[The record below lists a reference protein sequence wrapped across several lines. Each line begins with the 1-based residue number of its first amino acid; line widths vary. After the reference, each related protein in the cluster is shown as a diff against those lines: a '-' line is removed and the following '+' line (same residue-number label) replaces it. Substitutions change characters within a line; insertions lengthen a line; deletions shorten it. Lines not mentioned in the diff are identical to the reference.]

1 MDSNVK
7 FRAGNRHPPC
17 VRGRT
22 LESRPLQ
29 ARVTSRQTS
38 TAGDP
43 RSISK
48 RSVQLFKPEPKPVSR
63 GTQSSNPVPSSG
75 ESRFQPPVVKRLGE
89 DETLVAL
96 RRDFRTSLAIAAD
109 VGTEIGQKPARF
121 AWGVSRPGSYT
132 RSASMP
138 ISTTTTS
145 TCTADARSTKSTS
158 CGVSGSTVSMPTAPP
173 PDG

>member
-43 RSISK
+43 RSIS
-48 RSVQLFKPEPKPVSR
+48 SGACNFQA
-63 GTQSSNPVPSSG
+63 GTQACLARYPKFESS
-75 ESRFQPPVVKRLGE
+75 
-89 DETLVAL
+89 
-96 RRDFRTSLAIAAD
+96 SL
-109 VGTEIGQKPARF
+109 QR
-121 AWGVSRPGSYT
+121 
-132 RSASMP
+132 
-138 ISTTTTS
+138 
-145 TCTADARSTKSTS
+145 
-158 CGVSGSTVSMPTAPP
+158 
-173 PDG
+173 